1 MHNKFFAKSY
11 LLILLPLL
19 VSCQNMSTSNREVFT
34 DSDGREV
41 TIKGKNV
48 RCKILVD
55 STSNPHKCMAFGY
68 YIDDGEVFN
77 SGEQW
82 CPDEGAAVCNAA
94 ERYGIY

>member
-1 MHNKFFAKSY
+1 MRLCKNTDCIAEKSDE
-11 LLILLPLL
+11 
-19 VSCQNMSTSNREVFT
+19 NE
-34 DSDGREV
+34 
-41 TIKGKNV
+41 
-48 RCKILVD
+48 
-55 STSNPHKCMAFGY
+55 KCSICDGY

>member
-48 RCKILVD
+48 RCKIIIKIID
-55 STSNPHKCMAFGY
+55 IKKNPTTPVSVRISK
-68 YIDDGEVFN
+68 
-77 SGEQW
+77 
-82 CPDEGAAVCNAA
+82 
-94 ERYGIY
+94 